1 MKTDDPV
8 PRREFLRF
16 EQETV
21 IADRSRRRAHAYA
34 ARCYVPSRGRR
45 RPLRDDLRCRDRR
58 RARRGP
64 RALLQAHSSSPSSRW
79 FFLYTIRISNEGETA
94 VQLINRHWTIVDGTG
109 HTEEV
114 HGPGVVGEQP
124 VLEPAAFEYTSGC
137 PLPTPF
143 GSMAG
148 VFDMQRA
155 DGTGFEAE
163 VALFQLMQ
171 PGSIH

>member
-1 MKTDDPV
+1 VSDNDLFETNSEAETEGV
-8 PRREFLRF
+8 RVQVSARF
-16 EQETV
+16 SPEH
-21 IADRSRRRAHAYA
+21 SN
-34 ARCYVPSRGRR
+34 PSG
-45 RPLRDDLRCRDRR
+45 
-58 RARRGP
+58 
-64 RALLQAHSSSPSSRW
+64 SRW

-94 VQLINRHWTIVDGTG
+94 VQLINRHWTIIDGTG

-124 VLEPAAFEYTSGC
+124 TLGPGQGFEYTSGC

-148 VFDMQRA
+148 SFEMQRE
-155 DGTGFEAE
+155 DGRAFEAE
-163 VALFQLMQ
+163 VALFQLIQ

>member
-1 MKTDDPV
+1 MSDAD
-8 PRREFLRF
+8 LF
-16 EQETV
+16 ETTSTAV
-21 IADRSRRRAHAYA
+21 TADVR
-34 ARCYVPSRGRR
+34 V
-45 RPLRDDLRCRDRR
+45 DV
-58 RARRGP
+58 RARYSDE
-64 RALLQAHSSSPSSRW
+64 HSAPAASRW
-79 FFLYTIRISNEGETA
+79 FFLYTIRITNEGDA
-94 VQLINRHWTIVDGTG
+94 KVQLLNRHWTIVDGTG

-124 VLEPAAFEYTSGC
+124 VLEPGQAFEYTSGC

-148 VFDMQRA
+148 IFDMQR
-155 DGTGFEAE
+155 DDDTEFEAE

>member
-1 MKTDDPV
+1 MAVRAATPASSTTLARV
-8 PRREFLRF
+8 RRVSDEDFF
-16 EQETV
+16 ETTSEAET
-21 IADRSRRRAHAYA
+21 
-34 ARCYVPSRGRR
+34 RGVRVR
-45 RPLRDDLRCRDRR
+45 V
-58 RARRGP
+58 RARYSDE
-64 RALLQAHSSSPSSRW
+64 HSSLAANRW

-94 VQLINRHWTIVDGTG
+94 VQLINRHWTIIDGTG

-124 VLEPAAFEYTSGC
+124 LLEPGQAFEYTSGC

-148 VFDMQRA
+148 VFDMQCA
-155 DGTGFEAE
+155 DGTAFQAE
-163 VALFQLMQ
+163 VGLFQLIR

>member
-1 MKTDDPV
+1 VSDPDLFV
-8 PRREFLRF
+8 TTSEA
-16 EQETV
+16 ETAGV
-21 IADRSRRRAHAYA
+21 R
-34 ARCYVPSRGRR
+34 VNV
-45 RPLRDDLRCRDRR
+45 
-58 RARRGP
+58 RARFSP
-64 RALLQAHSSSPSSRW
+64 EHSSPAASRW

-94 VQLINRHWTIVDGTG
+94 VQLLNRHWTIVDGTG

-124 VLEPAAFEYTSGC
+124 TLQPGQAFEYTSGC

-148 VFDMQRA
+148 SFDMQRA
-155 DGTGFEAE
+155 DGTHFEAE
-163 VALFQLMQ
+163 VALFQLIQ

>member
-1 MKTDDPV
+1 MSDAD
-8 PRREFLRF
+8 LF
-16 EQETV
+16 ETTSTAV
-21 IADRSRRRAHAYA
+21 TADVR
-34 ARCYVPSRGRR
+34 V
-45 RPLRDDLRCRDRR
+45 DV
-58 RARRGP
+58 RARYSDE
-64 RALLQAHSSSPSSRW
+64 HSAPAASRW
-79 FFLYTIRISNEGETA
+79 FFLYTIRITNEGDAT
-94 VQLINRHWTIVDGTG
+94 VQLLNRHWTIVDGTG

-124 VLEPAAFEYTSGC
+124 LLEPGQAFEYTSGC

-148 VFDMQRA
+148 IFDMQR
-155 DGTGFEAE
+155 DDDTEFEAE

>member
-1 MKTDDPV
+1 VSDP
-8 PRREFLRF
+8 ETF
-16 EQETV
+16 ETTSTAVTQGV
-21 IADRSRRRAHAYA
+21 RVDVVAYF
-34 ARCYVPSRGRR
+34 SS
-45 RPLRDDLRCRDRR
+45 
-58 RARRGP
+58 
-64 RALLQAHSSSPSSRW
+64 AHSNPATSRW
-79 FFLYTIRISNEGETA
+79 FFLYTIRITNEGETT
-94 VQLINRHWTIVDGTG
+94 VQLLNRHWTIVDGTG

-124 VLEPAAFEYTSGC
+124 VLPPGQAFEYTSGC
-137 PLPTPF
+137 PLSTPF

-148 VFDMQRA
+148 VFEMQRS

>member
-1 MKTDDPV
+1 MSDS
-8 PRREFLRF
+8 EIF
-16 EQETV
+16 ETTSTAV
-21 IADRSRRRAHAYA
+21 THGVRVDVVAYFSSEHSNPA
-34 ARCYVPSRGRR
+34 A
-45 RPLRDDLRCRDRR
+45 
-58 RARRGP
+58 
-64 RALLQAHSSSPSSRW
+64 SRW
-79 FFLYTIRISNEGETA
+79 FFLYTIRITNEGEAT
-94 VQLINRHWTIVDGTG
+94 VQLLNRHWTIVDGAG

-124 VLEPAAFEYTSGC
+124 VLKPGQAFEYTSGC

-148 VFDMQRA
+148 IFDMEREN
-155 DGTGFEAE
+155 GTEFEAE

>member
-1 MKTDDPV
+1 VSDAD
-8 PRREFLRF
+8 LF
-16 EQETV
+16 ETTSTAV
-21 IADRSRRRAHAYA
+21 TADVR
-34 ARCYVPSRGRR
+34 V
-45 RPLRDDLRCRDRR
+45 DV
-58 RARRGP
+58 RARYSDE
-64 RALLQAHSSSPSSRW
+64 HSAPAASRW
-79 FFLYTIRISNEGETA
+79 FFLYTIRITNEGDAT
-94 VQLINRHWTIVDGTG
+94 VQLLNRHWTIVDGTG

-124 VLEPAAFEYTSGC
+124 VLEPGQAFEYTSGC

-148 VFDMQRA
+148 IFDMQR
-155 DGTGFEAE
+155 DDDTEFEAE